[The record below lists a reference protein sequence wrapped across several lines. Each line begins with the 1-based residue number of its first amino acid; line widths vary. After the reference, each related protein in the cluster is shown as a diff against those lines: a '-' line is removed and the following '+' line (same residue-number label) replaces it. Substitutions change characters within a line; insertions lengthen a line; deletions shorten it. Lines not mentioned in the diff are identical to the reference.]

1 MKTAL
6 KPLLIA
12 SLLAVAGLA
21 SHAQTTPPASMEH
34 GMHGSMHGRM
44 KGPMDPAQREGR
56 MAKHLAELKTQ
67 LKLTPAQEGTWT
79 TFTTAMKP
87 VAGMDHKR
95 PAPADVDKL
104 TTPERIDKMHALHSE
119 RMAQMTAM
127 MERHGAATKTFY
139 AELNADQK
147 KVFDAA
153 HGKMMRS
160 RDHMQSKHSGMAK
173 NHAGSGGS

>member
-21 SHAQTTPPASMEH
+21 SHAQTPPSPTMDH
-34 GMHGSMHGRM
+34 GMNSAMHGRM

-67 LKLTPAQEGTWT
+67 LKLTPAQEGAWT

-87 VAGMDHKR
+87 AAGMDHK
-95 PAPADVDKL
+95 PPTTAEMDKL
-104 TTPERIDKMHALHSE
+104 TTPERIDKMHAMHSE

-139 AELNADQK
+139 GELSTDQK

-153 HGKMMRS
+153 HGKMMRG
-160 RDHMQSKHSGMAK
+160 REHMRGKHSGMAK
-173 NHAGSGGS
+173 NHAGTGGS